1 MLLLS
6 DSDGFCSEN
15 FVRDEVAW
23 VTDNCV
29 KILWQLNIGDML
41 CAVIGRGLWSGA
53 DCQATDANGVG
64 YGHRSS
70 R

>member
-1 MLLLS
+1 MRSVPSYYIVDSFVISIYNFTYTCCYNYFSFMLLLS

-29 KILWQLNIGDML
+29 KIL
-41 CAVIGRGLWSGA
+41 
-53 DCQATDANGVG
+53 
-64 YGHRSS
+64 
-70 R
+70 